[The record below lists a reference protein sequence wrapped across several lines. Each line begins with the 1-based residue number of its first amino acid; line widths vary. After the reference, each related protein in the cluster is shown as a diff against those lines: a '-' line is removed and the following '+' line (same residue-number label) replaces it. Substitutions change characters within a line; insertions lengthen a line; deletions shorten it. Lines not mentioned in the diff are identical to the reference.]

1 MNTLISETARLL
13 LLVCLLAGLT
23 PACGLATVP
32 TEPFT
37 DPAENASHPA
47 TDAVMYKPDINSYL
61 PPTRLPGQPVL
72 TPTPDSPHLLPAIR
86 TETVEYYVQ
95 SGDTLKDIGRRFGTS
110 WEQIAAANQIEN
122 PNLISVGQRL
132 VIPPPLVRPMATGFK
147 VIPDSELVNG
157 PISAFYNHH
166 AFIQNQNGHLS
177 GYQEEVEGVQ
187 LTGAEIIERISRIY
201 SINPRLLLALLE
213 YQSGWVIQ
221 KSPPAD
227 TLEDPL
233 QIKISWRKGLYQQ
246 LSWAADTLNL
256 GYYLWKVN
264 GFSAWAL
271 KDGNIVPANPQVNAG
286 TAAIQYLASQLYG
299 YEGWV
304 KFVSQEG
311 FHTTFTK
318 LFGYPFDYAVH
329 DLLPANL
336 TQPPLQ
342 LPFEPGVVWSF
353 TGGPHGGYGDGSAWA
368 ALDFAP
374 PGEVLGCVQSDDWV
388 TAMANGNVTFSNNG
402 IVILDLDKDGYEQT
416 GWVLFYLHV
425 ETRDR
430 VAQGKTVE
438 AGERLGH
445 PSCEGGI
452 STGTHIHIARRY
464 NGEWISADG
473 TLPFTLDGWVS
484 KGSGSVYNGVLEK
497 DGKVVEAWDERKDE
511 NQIQR

>member
-1 MNTLISETARLL
+1 
-13 LLVCLLAGLT
+13 
-23 PACGLATVP
+23 
-32 TEPFT
+32 
-37 DPAENASHPA
+37 
-47 TDAVMYKPDINSYL
+47 MYKPDISTYL
-61 PPTRLPGQPVL
+61 PPTRLPGQPAL
-72 TPTPDSPHLLPAIR
+72 TPTPDSPHPLPTIR

-122 PNLISVGQRL
+122 PDLISIDQRL
-132 VIPPPLVRPMATGFK
+132 VIPPPILKPMATGFK

-157 PISAFYNHH
+157 PVSAFYDHH
-166 AFIQNQNGHLS
+166 AFIQNQNGHLYD
-177 GYQEEVEGVQ
+177 YQEEVEGFQ
-187 LTGAEIIERISRIY
+187 LTGVEVVDRISRIY

-213 YQSGWVIQ
+213 YQSGWVTH

-227 TLEDPL
+227 TFEDPL
-233 QIKISWRKGLYQQ
+233 QMKTSWRKGLYQQ

-256 GYYLWKVN
+256 GYYLWKIN

-271 KDGNIVPANPQVNAG
+271 KDGNIVPANPQINAG
-286 TAAIQYLASQLYG
+286 TAAVQYLASQLYG
-299 YEGWV
+299 YEDWL
-304 KFVSQEG
+304 KFVSPEG
-311 FHTTFTK
+311 FHTTYTE
-318 LFGYPFDYAVH
+318 LFGYPFDYTVH

-342 LPFEPGVVWSF
+342 LPFELGVVWSF

-388 TAMANGNVTFSNNG
+388 TAMADGIVTFSNSG
-402 IVILDLDKDGYEQT
+402 IVILDLDKDSYEQT
-416 GWVLFYLHV
+416 GWILFYLHI

-430 VAQGKTVE
+430 VAQGKTVK

-445 PSCEGGI
+445 PSCEGGV

-473 TLPFTLDGWVS
+473 ALPFVLDGWVS